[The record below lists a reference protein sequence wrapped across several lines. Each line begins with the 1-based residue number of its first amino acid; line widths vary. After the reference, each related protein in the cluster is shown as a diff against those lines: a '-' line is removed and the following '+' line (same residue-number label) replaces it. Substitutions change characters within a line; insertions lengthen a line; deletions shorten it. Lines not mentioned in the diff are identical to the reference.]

1 MIYIILFT
9 IKYLLIIVLVNI
21 YLEFQISLLL
31 TKSRYLQRIKTS
43 ALRYPL
49 ACANK
54 LSSPHRSKRILTGSL
69 LRRGIYSN
77 IAPNWFYR

>member
-31 TKSRYLQRIKTS
+31 TKSRYEINL
-43 ALRYPL
+43 
-49 ACANK
+49 NK
-54 LSSPHRSKRILTGSL
+54 FDI
-69 LRRGIYSN
+69 
-77 IAPNWFYR
+77 